1 VLPAAPWV
9 LTAIVAASA
18 ASSESLDLSSS
29 PADVDLVELLWTRS
43 PDLVAAR
50 ARLGQAAAE
59 VVRSEV
65 LPNPGFDFQWGTLAI
80 GPTNPPGLDKLKD
93 VPNYTFTLNQPVE
106 IGKRG
111 PRQAAS
117 RASRDAALF
126 DALEA
131 LRQRWFD
138 LLERISEVAT
148 AEVRVAALEE
158 TVRDTQRLADL
169 QLERQ
174 KRGDIAGLDVDRAVL
189 EAEKYAS
196 NLGQERERLSAALL
210 LCAQTVGLVCRPF
223 GSVETAR
230 AFLTGRLAAS
240 TPPSS
245 LEQRPDLRSLQA
257 QEAAAR
263 NSLTLARRRW
273 IPDPTF
279 RIGYVLDQFEIA
291 GNQHQS
297 VLVGVSL
304 PLPFFDHG
312 QADEHAASAVAEAAG
327 QAQVL
332 LRAASVRDL
341 SSLERQRADALA
353 RRTRLHERTLPLA
366 RDVVQRLESAVT
378 RGGAPLPDLLLARRT
393 LGELQLDAADLDL
406 FAFHLTVAQA
416 RAAGELPPLPESV
429 PHVP

>member
-1 VLPAAPWV
+1 MPIGTPWV
-9 LTAIVAASA
+9 VVCLLAATAGATDA
-18 ASSESLDLSSS
+18 LDLSSS
-29 PADVDLVELLWTRS
+29 PGDLQLVELLWARS
-43 PDLVAAR
+43 PELVAAR
-50 ARLGQAAAE
+50 AKLGQADAD
-59 VVRSEV
+59 VTRSEV
-65 LPNPGFDFQWGTLAI
+65 FPNPGFDFQWGTLAV

-93 VPNYTFTLNQPVE
+93 VPNYTFTLNQPFE
-106 IGKRG
+106 IAKRG

-117 RASRDAALF
+117 RSARDAAVF
-126 DALEA
+126 DAVEL

-148 AEVRVAALEE
+148 AEIRVGALED
-158 TVRDTQRLADL
+158 TVRDAQRLADL

-210 LCAQTVGLVCRPF
+210 LCAQTVGLPCRPF
-223 GSVETAR
+223 GSPDAAR
-230 AFLTGRLAAS
+230 AFLTGRLAVA
-240 TPPSS
+240 PPAPN
-245 LEQRPDLRSLQA
+245 LDARPDLRSLQA
-257 QEAAAR
+257 QEASARSSLALAR
-263 NSLTLARRRW
+263 NRW

-279 RIGYVLDQFEIA
+279 RVGYVLDEFTVA

-297 VLVGVSL
+297 VFVGVSM

-312 QADEHAASAVAEAAG
+312 QADAKAASALAEAAG
-327 QAQVL
+327 QAQL
-332 LRAASVRDL
+332 LIRAASVRDL
-341 SSLERQRADALA
+341 ASLEQQRAAALA
-353 RRTRLHERTLPLA
+353 RRSRLMERTLPLA

-393 LGELQLDAADLDL
+393 LGDLQLDAADLDL

-416 RAAGELPPLPESV
+416 RAAGELPPLPESI

>member
-1 VLPAAPWV
+1 MLNAVPI
-9 LTAIVAASA
+9 LTACLALTGANP
-18 ASSESLDLSSS
+18 ESLDLSSS
-29 PADVDLVELLWTRS
+29 PGDLQLVELLWARS
-43 PDLVAAR
+43 PDLVSAR
-50 ARLGQAAAE
+50 AKLGQAAAD
-59 VVRSEV
+59 VIRSEV
-65 LPNPGFDFQWGTLAI
+65 FPNPGFDFQWGTLAI

-93 VPNYTFTLNQPVE
+93 VPNYTFTLNQPFE
-106 IGKRG
+106 IAKRG

-117 RASRDAALF
+117 RAGRDAALY
-126 DALEA
+126 DAVET

-148 AEVRVAALEE
+148 AEIRVGALED
-158 TVRDTQRLADL
+158 TVRDAQRLADL

-210 LCAQTVGLVCRPF
+210 LCAQAVGLPCRPF
-223 GSVETAR
+223 ASPDAAR
-230 AFLTGRLAAS
+230 AFLSRRLVAA
-240 TPPSS
+240 PPAAN
-245 LEQRPDLRSLQA
+245 LDARPDLRSLQA
-257 QEAAAR
+257 QETSAR
-263 NSLTLARRRW
+263 SSLTLARNRW

-279 RIGYVLDQFEIA
+279 RVGYVLDQFIA
-291 GNQHQS
+291 SGSQHQS
-297 VLVGVSL
+297 VFVGVSM

-312 QADEHAASAVAEAAG
+312 QADARAASALAEAAG
-327 QAQVL
+327 QAQFL
-332 LRAASVRDL
+332 LRAASLRDL
-341 SSLERQRADALA
+341 ASLEQQREAALA
-353 RRTRLHERTLPLA
+353 RRSRLMERTLPLA

-393 LGELQLDAADLDL
+393 LGDLQLDAADLDL

-416 RAAGELPPLPESV
+416 RAAGELPPLPENI